1 MAMWMK
7 APKMN
12 LWICCPAIVLKLGC
26 FESILFSQHLN
37 QQRCHFV
44 LYIDFRFIYIRPFFI
59 SGLSTIKIKTTKY
72 QWLYIYHHFGNVCF
86 SCWTFIFSCKEVD
99 GPYAWRGV
107 LKFQRDYCGHSGD
120 GLVDG
125 DDSQKTIDTPMDG
138 GPPDFQTSLQHLI
151 AQASAI
157 SSIHFALPKSNAV
170 AGAVL
175 AHAIKIVEK
184 QFSQH
189 DPMIFK
195 LGFTH
200 NPHWRWCNRIYG
212 YGHDVEKWS
221 TMMVLYAAPEPFSP
235 AMLEAAL
242 IEKYQ
247 GTLAAFGH

>member
-1 MAMWMK
+1 M
-7 APKMN
+7 
-12 LWICCPAIVLKLGC
+12 
-26 FESILFSQHLN
+26 
-37 QQRCHFV
+37 
-44 LYIDFRFIYIRPFFI
+44 
-59 SGLSTIKIKTTKY
+59 
-72 QWLYIYHHFGNVCF
+72 
-86 SCWTFIFSCKEVD
+86 
-99 GPYAWRGV
+99 
-107 LKFQRDYCGHSGD
+107 
-120 GLVDG
+120 
-125 DDSQKTIDTPMDG
+125 DD
-138 GPPDFQTSLQHLI
+138 GPPDVQTSLQHLI

-212 YGHDVEKWS
+212 YGYDVEKWS

-247 GTLAAFGH
+247 STLAAFGH

>member
-1 MAMWMK
+1 M
-7 APKMN
+7 
-12 LWICCPAIVLKLGC
+12 
-26 FESILFSQHLN
+26 
-37 QQRCHFV
+37 
-44 LYIDFRFIYIRPFFI
+44 
-59 SGLSTIKIKTTKY
+59 
-72 QWLYIYHHFGNVCF
+72 CF

-125 DDSQKTIDTPMDG
+125 DDSQKTIDTPMDD

-200 NPHWRWCNRIYG
+200 NPHWRWCNPRFMG
-212 YGHDVEKWS
+212 MV
-221 TMMVLYAAPEPFSP
+221 MMLRNGLPWWYFMRLLNHSALQCLKLHWLKNIKVL
-235 AMLEAAL
+235 
-242 IEKYQ
+242 
-247 GTLAAFGH
+247 